1 MQKLMRFSYNHPWLV
16 IIFLAVVLTLAVFR
30 IPGLRIDPS
39 AEGMM
44 IRHDPARHLYE
55 ETVKSF
61 GTDKISVIFIR
72 DDKLFTPEKLK
83 LLDDLVFDLENVPGV
98 TRVESLF
105 SVKDF
110 RNDEGYLNSAPLID
124 SIPETEE
131 EAKRIKR
138 NAMRNPVVAGR
149 LISKNGKA
157 TAIRIF
163 IEPYVSTADFYKELT
178 GRIERI
184 IRPLDTNFQ
193 RIFQQ
198 GNPHLRTVISDMMVQ
213 DQCRLVPLS
222 ILVLFLALILSTR
235 SLSGA
240 VLPLMTSGTS
250 IIFTLGFM
258 SVTGIPFN
266 ILTIIVPSLIIV
278 IGSTEDIHLLSEYS
292 EGIRLKN
299 ARDLAVEF
307 MISKMGTVV
316 MVTALTTF
324 FGFLSICVNKITI
337 LRQFGMAASF
347 GLFVNPLITGLIAP
361 VYFRYFG
368 TRGIKSNARKVH
380 REGGSFFDS
389 LAGTCTRLVSTR
401 KRAVLFIFFG
411 FTAVIGAFS
420 FRVQLNN
427 DILGVFRKDSLV
439 IRQINEMGRE
449 LAGAQIFFIRISSG
463 HEGIFKDPK
472 NLAQIAAI
480 QEFIRKQ
487 GLFDKSLSVVDF
499 LKLINREMH
508 GGDPA
513 GAVLPLTV
521 EQVSQYLLFLQDED
535 LERYTDPDFSE
546 VNIVVSHNLNSSY
559 EQKKAIE
566 GLRAFI
572 ERRLN
577 PHFIYAFT
585 GESILTL
592 RAADAI
598 ATGQSKSIALL
609 LIIIFIV
616 MSVMFLNVKAG
627 LLSLVPNILP
637 IIIYFGVMGIFSIP
651 LNIGTAMVAAVAIG
665 IVVDDTI
672 HFMTRYNSEMHRLK
686 DQGQA
691 MQVCLER
698 EIRPIFATS
707 IALALGFAVLALSNF
722 VSIIHFGVLSAL
734 VMVVAFFGDV
744 LVTPILLSSTRLL
757 TLWDMFSLHLRKE
770 VIEQSE
776 FFRDMRPWQIK
787 KIVLL
792 GRIREAKAGEHV
804 FREWDEGDSMS
815 LILEGRAHAYSVQ
828 KKTGNEVSYAQFS
841 PGDVFGEIC
850 MLDTC
855 PRSANVRAT
864 TDIKY
869 VEITR
874 DDFQR
879 LHMLYPHIA
888 SKAFRNL
895 ARILGHRLV
904 ISDWMYLE
912 KKVNN

>member
-1 MQKLMRFSYNHPWLV
+1 MRKLMRFSYNHPWSVL
-16 IIFLAVVLTLAVFR
+16 IFLAVILTLAVLR
-30 IPGLRIDPS
+30 IPHLRIDPS

-44 IRHDPARHLYE
+44 VEHDPARHFYE
-55 ETVKSF
+55 DTVKTF
-61 GTDKISVIFIR
+61 GTDKISVIFVR

-83 LLDDLVFDLENVPGV
+83 LLENLVFELENIPAVIG
-98 TRVESLF
+98 VESLF
-105 SVKDF
+105 SVTDF
-110 RNDEGYLNSAPLID
+110 KNEEGYLNSAPLID
-124 SIPETEE
+124 LIPETEE
-131 EAKRIKR
+131 EAQQVKR
-138 NAMRNPVVAGR
+138 NALRNPVVAGH
-149 LISKNGKA
+149 LISKNGTA
-157 TAIRIF
+157 TAIRLSIDP
-163 IEPYVSTADFYKELT
+163 EVSNPDVYRELT
-178 GRIERI
+178 NQIARV
-184 IRPLDTNFQ
+184 IRPLDIEFQ
-193 RIFQQ
+193 TIFQQ
-198 GNPHLRTVISDMMVQ
+198 GNAYLQTVISDMMVQ
-213 DQCRLVPLS
+213 DQRRLLPIS
-222 ILVLFLALILSTR
+222 MFVLILALILSTR

-240 VLPLMTSGTS
+240 ALPLITSGTS
-250 IIFTLGFM
+250 IVLTMGFM
-258 SVTGIPFN
+258 SLAGIPLN
-266 ILTIIVPSLIIV
+266 ILTIIVPSLIVV

-299 ARDLAVEF
+299 AKDLAVEF

-324 FGFLSICVNKITI
+324 LGFLSICVNKITI
-337 LRQFGMAASF
+337 MRQFGMAASF
-347 GLFVNPLITGLIAP
+347 GLFVNPIVTGLLVP
-361 VYFRYFG
+361 VYFRFFG
-368 TRGIKSNARKVH
+368 ARGSKSKAKRVTRKGRSL
-380 REGGSFFDS
+380 FDR

-411 FTAVIGAFS
+411 LTAAIGAFS

-439 IRQINEMGRE
+439 VRQINEMSRE

-463 HEGIFKDPK
+463 HEGIFKDPE
-472 NLAQIAAI
+472 NLAQVAAI
-480 QEFIRKQ
+480 QDFILKQ
-487 GLFDKSLSVVDF
+487 GLFSKSVSIVDL
-499 LKLINREMH
+499 LKIINREMQ
-508 GGDPA
+508 GGDPD
-513 GAVLPLTV
+513 GAVLPVTV
-521 EQVSQYLLFLQDED
+521 QEVSQYLLFLHDSD
-535 LERYTDPDFSE
+535 LERYTSPDFSE
-546 VNIVVSHNLNSSY
+546 VNILVSHNLNSSY

-566 GLRAFI
+566 GLGSFI
-572 ERRLN
+572 EKSLN
-577 PHFIYAFT
+577 PHFKYVFT

-592 RAADAI
+592 KAADSI
-598 ATGQSKSIALL
+598 ATGQAKSIALL
-609 LIIIFIV
+609 LIIIFII
-616 MSVMFLNVKAG
+616 MSVMFLNAKAG
-627 LLSLVPNILP
+627 FLSLVPNILP

-651 LNIGTAMVAAVAIG
+651 LNIGTAMVAAIAIG

-686 DQGQA
+686 DQDQA
-691 MQVCLER
+691 MRVCLER
-698 EIRPIFATS
+698 EIRPVLATS

-734 VMVVAFFGDV
+734 VMVVAFLGDM

-757 TLWDMFSLHLRKE
+757 TLWDMLSLHLRKE

-792 GRIREAKAGEHV
+792 GRIREAKAGEHI

-815 LILEGRAHAYSVQ
+815 LILEGRAHAYSIQ
-828 KKTGNEVSYAQFS
+828 EKTGNQVSYAQFS

-869 VEITR
+869 VEISR

-912 KKVNN
+912 KI